1 MPWQFCENGN
11 SCGRNQIYL
20 NFVLWWR
27 HADSYNYWWEKKN
40 IDRPFW
46 QQQQQIK
53 LDKWN
58 SSLNDWEKARSR
70 TWKTFRG
77 KTFKQRTGKLVEKD
91 KQNETEE
98 KGMSLQLQA
107 FHHEQ
112 RIIEQV
118 VVKLGWLWLNILS
131 ETSERAGYRRAHR
144 GWIKYNVSLASLR
157 YL

>member
-1 MPWQFCENGN
+1 MATVVDETKF
-11 SCGRNQIYL
+11 IL
-20 NFVLWWR
+20 ILLLWWR

-40 IDRPFW
+40 IDRPIW

-118 VVKLGWLWLNILS
+118 VVKLPTFIWCGLSTRRMTMVKYTVWKKWACWLPS
-131 ETSERAGYRRAHR
+131 CTQRMD
-144 GWIKYNVSLASLR
+144 
-157 YL
+157 